1 MNINFSSKLA
11 INRLAKLGAIGVPIA
26 TPLTCKKKK
35 PAKVKQSQ
43 YNMYSKRDLIIAI
56 GGKLDCHMSIMILID
71 SSIGIDGYREDT
83 SAVTSKL

>member
-1 MNINFSSKLA
+1 VNINFSSKLA

-56 GGKLDCHMSIMILID
+56 LDCHMSIMILID